1 MLSKLISVFLKSQE
15 RPWCECGNTGT
26 RSQVRLGPVKLQEGP
41 QGWRTRGSVSSP
53 IGRVE
58 VGVPGYGRVDPQ
70 LARLPS
76 PGSRKPGPAP
86 QTCYWKSEGWAAPP
100 VPTSS
105 SPAPPPAARAFM
117 GTEAW
122 TVSLKSFAL
131 CPLLTPPAP
140 GGTLA
145 GCASREML
153 QRDEGKPNW
162 EGIQGPPLPH
172 RFSISIWF
180 TTSGSR
186 FRDSPIV
193 IWPGLWR
200 YSEKESQAH
209 ARGTLPQA
217 FAGEH

>member
-1 MLSKLISVFLKSQE
+1 MSFKERGREATWDGVGGRCSVNLCVFLKSQE
-15 RPWCECGNTGT
+15 KPWCECGNTGT
-26 RSQVRLGPVKLQEGP
+26 RSQLRLGPVKLQVVP
-41 QGWRTRGSVSSP
+41 QGWRTRGSISSP
-53 IGRVE
+53 TGRVE

-117 GTEAW
+117 GTAAW

-131 CPLLTPPAP
+131 CPRLTPPAP

-153 QRDEGKPNW
+153 HTDDGKPNW
-162 EGIQGPPLPH
+162 EGIQGPPLPQH
-172 RFSISIWF
+172 FRFQSASQYLDPD
-180 TTSGSR
+180 SGIR
-186 FRDSPIV
+186 RGE
-193 IWPGLWR
+193 WPVAL
-200 YSEKESQAH
+200 
-209 ARGTLPQA
+209 
-217 FAGEH
+217 